1 MNSVFLITPETQMS
15 TSRTSGGRG
24 GPVERPTSNAF
35 SFLILFYNAVYF
47 LTRHNVFKGNIF
59 LNRNDK

>member
-1 MNSVFLITPETQMS
+1 MFLITLETQMS
-15 TSRTSGGRG
+15 TWRTSGGRG
-24 GPVERPTSNAF
+24 GPVGRPASDAF
-35 SFLILFYNAVYF
+35 PFLILLYSAVYIF